1 MFSVF
6 SPTDKT
12 CLTRGPFLFLSTFDG
27 PNVAAQRFDMYRLVG
42 FILLYGNEP
51 EPETGNRRDDQQ
63 VKK

>member
-12 CLTRGPFLFLSTFDG
+12 CLTKGAVPFLSTFDG
-27 PNVAAQRFDMYRLVG
+27 PAQRFDMYRLVG

-51 EPETGNRRDDQQ
+51 EPETGKRRDDQQ